1 MEIVIVSIVLLVG
14 VIYGYYTVSGSGIAE
29 HPYGK
34 VYGGR
39 PWRPCSRK
47 RLGPRRHHFHAEL
60 VARDALGGPT
70 ASPPIKIPGR
80 PGTPRR

>member
-34 VYGGR
+34 VYGGAPGAHAPASASGR
-39 PWRPCSRK
+39 DDSVSMRNWSR
-47 RLGPRRHHFHAEL
+47 
-60 VARDALGGPT
+60 
-70 ASPPIKIPGR
+70 
-80 PGTPRR
+80 GTR